1 VAELQ
6 PLSVLFCTFFR
17 PFCTFSAQYR
27 IGSVGATH
35 GVARHL
41 KTASNPGRRMASPL
55 QMKVENVKKSA
66 KKVEKGE
73 KVPED
78 MLVYEHVSFK
88 D

>member
-1 VAELQ
+1 
-6 PLSVLFCTFFR
+6 
-17 PFCTFSAQYR
+17 
-27 IGSVGATH
+27 
-35 GVARHL
+35 
-41 KTASNPGRRMASPL
+41 MASPL